1 MQLSGQTVLYQVS
14 RATCDAAGGSSSPN
28 KDSFGRE
35 VSVTCYIPE
44 KAAPAPSQ
52 NTNTNTVITQVNP
65 VIQTQV
71 SPNISPTMVQQQK
84 TVSVAS
90 PANIVSTAPT
100 DGKSTGVNYSP
111 EYEFNTWASLPA
123 QLAEASR
130 MRNQFGA
137 SETQIR
143 AYLKCVYDGGGA
155 VTCENANIPK
165 PVAPTPA
172 PKPTPKPAAP
182 AQETV
187 YTPPPVTTVNP
198 PAPVVV
204 EGPTQAAYN
213 PPPVSNTTVP
223 VSSSTNSAAPV
234 ESTETSESAPAKNYT
249 PIILGGLALLLL
261 LR

>member
-100 DGKSTGVNYSP
+100 GGKSTGVNYSP

-143 AYLKCVYDGGGA
+143 AYLKCVYDGGLESA
-155 VTCENANIPK
+155 CLNTHIPK
-165 PVAPTPA
+165 SSTPS
-172 PKPTPKPAAP
+172 PAR
-182 AQETV
+182 ETV

-249 PIILGGLALLLL
+249 PIILGGLAMLLL